1 MIMCPKC
8 GKKNS
13 DRAAACFSCGTNLN
27 GALEDQETQRRLKD
41 NWRQQEEIKRK
52 QEGIIRKQ
60 EEQMKVV
67 NRISAEAGQADLTEK
82 IKINDLYEY
91 DVVTITDK
99 STGAMDVVSLRK
111 VLSEHGKLG
120 WRLVNSF
127 TNEIGVN
134 RSSTSFAGYSSG
146 TNATIDQTILIF
158 ERCIKRA
165 SLSSNDE

>member
-1 MIMCPKC
+1 MIICPKC

-13 DRAAACFSCGTNLN
+13 DRAANCFSCGINLK
-27 GALEDQETQRRLKD
+27 AV
-41 NWRQQEEIKRK
+41 EE
-52 QEGIIRKQ
+52 EIRKQ
-60 EEQMKVV
+60 EELRRQRETVS
-67 NRISAEAGQADLTEK
+67 RISDEARSADLTEK
-82 IKINDLYEY
+82 IKLNNLYEY

-111 VLSEHGKLG
+111 VLSEHGKMG

-134 RSSTSFAGYSSG
+134 SSSTSFAGYTSG

-165 SLSSNDE
+165 SLSSSDE